1 MKTLGSMV
9 GWLAVTLSSVFADG
23 RDFGSTC

>member
-9 GWLAVTLSSVFADG
+9 GWLAVTLSSVFAHGGDV
-23 RDFGSTC
+23 GSTC